1 MSDPPRAALV
11 TGGSSGIGLAIAA
24 ALAAEGY
31 DVTVAARGAE
41 RAEAAVRSLRDA
53 GGSGAAITADVSDAA
68 AVAGLLAGHRERAGR
83 LDVLVNAAGYGGPVA
98 DLDELDERRLERILD
113 TNLRSAVLVT
123 RAALPMLRAAGREH
137 AGALLVNVSSYGAL
151 HGMRGAAA
159 YSAAKAGVLR
169 LGEALGL
176 DLASDG
182 VRVTTL
188 CPSVTDTPMARAAWS
203 GRLAQD
209 EMLDPRDAGEVVR
222 FLLRVSSA
230 CAVPEVALLRT
241 GLRL

>member
-1 MSDPPRAALV
+1 MSDPARAALV

-41 RAEAAVRSLRDA
+41 RAEAAARSLRDA

-68 AVAGLLAGHRERAGR
+68 TVAGLLAEHRERAGR

-203 GRLAQD
+203 GRLAPD